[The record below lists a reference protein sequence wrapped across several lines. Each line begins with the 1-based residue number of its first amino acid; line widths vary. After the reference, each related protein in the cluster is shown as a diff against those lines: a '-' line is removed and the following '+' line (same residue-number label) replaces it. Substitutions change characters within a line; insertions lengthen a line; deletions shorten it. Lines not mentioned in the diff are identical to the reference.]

1 MDRPVIVHISGDFP
15 DCIAPNKT
23 RAIANLVEATSEF
36 DHIVY
41 SLNRVPAWSRI
52 ESIQFSNNKI
62 ALAYGAPSKG
72 FFLRSRMEALADW
85 IVADL
90 VARRRRIDVVHAHKL
105 TIEGI
110 AGRRVADAMK
120 IPLVCS
126 VQADT
131 DAKIVWARP
140 DLRAHFRHIWK
151 TADYAVPFSPR
162 GRDEM
167 NSRLGQRTG
176 RTSLL
181 PCITHQD
188 NLLPAKPVENSHFI
202 SIFHFG
208 AHVRKNAK
216 GLIGAIQ
223 LASREHPDIKLDI
236 FGSGRPAEL
245 RAMDKLIGDADLRD
259 RIQLRGPLRHE
270 LVQRQIQEYV
280 AFVMPSRRET
290 YGMVFAESLL
300 AGVPILQSKGWG
312 IHGLFPD
319 ADVGYSCDTNSI
331 EDIKQGILYLHENE
345 AKLKKRIARRQTAG
359 GFDML
364 RRASVAAQ
372 YRNIIATVTSN
383 SAVSSTHPVLAE
395 TAIPAQSPHV

>member
-23 RAIANLVEATSEF
+23 RAIANLIEATPEF

-41 SLNRVPAWSRI
+41 SLNRTPAWSGI
-52 ESIQFSNNKI
+52 DSVQFSSNKI

-85 IVADL
+85 IVVDL
-90 VARRRRIDVVHAHKL
+90 VARRCRIDVVHAHKL

-110 AGRRVADAMK
+110 AGRRIADAMK
-120 IPLVCS
+120 IPFVCS

-151 TADYAVPFSPR
+151 TADYAAPFSPR
-162 GRDEM
+162 GREEM
-167 NSRLGQRTG
+167 NAKLGERNG

-188 NLLPAKPVENSHFI
+188 HLLPANPVRNCRFI

-208 AHVRKNAK
+208 SYVRKNAK
-216 GLIGAIQ
+216 GLIRAIQ
-223 LASREHPDIKLDI
+223 LASEDHDIKLDI
-236 FGSGRPAEL
+236 FGSGSTAEL
-245 RAMDKLIGDADLRD
+245 RAMHMLLGDADLRQ

-270 LVQRQIQEYV
+270 MVQRQVQKYV
-280 AFVMPSRRET
+280 AFVMPTRRET

-319 ADVGYSCDTNSI
+319 EDVGYACDNSSI
-331 EDIKQGILYLHENE
+331 EDIKRGILYLHENE
-345 AKLKKRIARRQTAG
+345 AVLKKRIARRQAAG
-359 GFDML
+359 EFDIL
-364 RRASVAAQ
+364 RKASIAAL
-372 YRNIIATVTSN
+372 YRHIIATVTGRD
-383 SAVSSTHPVLAE
+383 VSSSHPAMAE
-395 TAIPAQSPHV
+395 TAMLAQSPHV